1 VKVLLYLLLPVLV
14 VAATAV
20 GMWFRNRQPT
30 SLESGVD
37 AFRREM
43 DALSPHAAPVQRRRP
58 QPGAAPRGE
67 PVVEPNRAEAPRS
80 EAHRAEGPRAEAE
93 PPRSG
98 PPSGR
103 AAPRRPGGGG

>member
-14 VAATAV
+14 VAVTAV

-43 DALSPHAAPVQRRRP
+43 DALSPNAAPVQRRRP
-58 QPGAAPRGE
+58 AP
-67 PVVEPNRAEAPRS
+67 
-80 EAHRAEGPRAEAE
+80 
-93 PPRSG
+93 G
-98 PPSGR
+98 PPSASVDR
-103 AAPRRPGGGG
+103 DRDRDLDRERPAPPAARPAPRRPGSGPAAGSGGGA